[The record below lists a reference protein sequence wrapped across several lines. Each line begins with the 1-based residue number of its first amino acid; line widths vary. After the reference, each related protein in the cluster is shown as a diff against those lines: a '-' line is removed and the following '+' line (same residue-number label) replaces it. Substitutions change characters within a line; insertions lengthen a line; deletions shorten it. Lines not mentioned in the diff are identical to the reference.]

1 MSSEPFEP
9 LRADVPRC
17 SSSLAL
23 AQREHGEHVPAVQ
36 QWATRL
42 QTGYTDLM
50 IDGERLLGRPR
61 GAIGFV
67 GRVDAEALALGE
79 RPGANVATPRHV
91 AG

>member
-1 MSSEPFEP
+1 MSTDPYEP
-9 LRADVPRC
+9 LRADIPRC

-23 AQREHGEHVPAVQ
+23 AQRERGTHVPAVQ